1 MSEEVFYA
9 MTKDVA
15 TAIGAVS
22 QKVNDCVS
30 RLDSYAVMM
39 HGQSTESIDTTD
51 GGLEEIA
58 ALVADL
64 LERVTILEEKV
75 GE

>member
-1 MSEEVFYA
+1 MNA
-9 MTKDVA
+9 DIQLMQ
-15 TAIGAVS
+15 AINAVS
-22 QKVNDCVS
+22 QRVNDNANKIDNFANM
-30 RLDSYAVMM
+30 L
-39 HGQSTESIDTTD
+39 HEQSTDSIDTTD

-64 LERVTILEEKV
+64 IERVTILEEKV

>member
-1 MSEEVFYA
+1 
-9 MTKDVA
+9 MTKETA
-15 TAIGAVS
+15 MAIGAVS
-22 QKVNDCVS
+22 NKVNDCIA
-30 RLDSYAVMM
+30 RLDIYATMI

-64 LERVTILEEKV
+64 IERVTILEEKV